1 MLELA
6 VKIAHAGKH
15 GRTAR
20 AKSVRLQSF
29 LRGGDDFGM
38 IGESE
43 IIVGTKIDDRLRL
56 AVILDRRS
64 RIGWR
69 Q

>member
-20 AKSVRLQSF
+20 AESVRLQSF

-38 IGESE
+38 ISESE
-43 IIVGTKIDDRLRL
+43 IIVGDKD
-56 AVILDRRS
+56 
-64 RIGWR
+64 
-69 Q
+69 